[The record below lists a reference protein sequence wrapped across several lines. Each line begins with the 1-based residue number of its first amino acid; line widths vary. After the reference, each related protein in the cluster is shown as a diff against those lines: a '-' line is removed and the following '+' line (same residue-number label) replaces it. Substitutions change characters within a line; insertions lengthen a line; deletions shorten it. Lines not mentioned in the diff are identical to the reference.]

1 MVKKKHLIL
10 SIIFIIL
17 FAVWYVLGCEF
28 YAGHDDSSA
37 VHIVFFGIA
46 DEDISPVLSEKIYAI
61 IIGLMTVVGFVWTI
75 VRFCRKSV
83 KNSKAYAI
91 YMTAWFLTFVGKLF
105 INIHIFDIHIRHLF
119 KSTSY
124 ALFNSG
130 ELCYYPALVILGY
143 CTYSALRE
151 AFFKDRKKV

>member
-28 YAGHDDSSA
+28 YAGDDGGSA
-37 VHIVFFGIA
+37 FIITFLVLP
-46 DEDISPVLSEKIYAI
+46 DEDLTPVLSEQIYAV
-61 IIGLMTVVGFVWTI
+61 IIGLMTIAGFVWTI
-75 VRFCRKSV
+75 VRFCRKSE
-83 KNSKAYAI
+83 KNAKAYAV
-91 YMTAWFLTFVGKLF
+91 YMTAWLLAFIGKFFIYFCIGDVG
-105 INIHIFDIHIRHLF
+105 FDVMF
-119 KSTSY
+119 SDFY
-124 ALFNSG
+124 YYCG

-143 CTYSALRE
+143 CTYSALRQ

>member
-1 MVKKKHLIL
+1 MVRKRHLIL
-10 SIIFIIL
+10 SIIFILL

-83 KNSKAYAI
+83 KNSKAYAV
-91 YMTAWFLTFVGKLF
+91 YMAAWFLTFVGKLF
-105 INIHIFDIHIRHLF
+105 INIPILDIHISYLF
-119 KSTSY
+119 EDTSY

-151 AFFKDRKKV
+151 AFFKERNKA